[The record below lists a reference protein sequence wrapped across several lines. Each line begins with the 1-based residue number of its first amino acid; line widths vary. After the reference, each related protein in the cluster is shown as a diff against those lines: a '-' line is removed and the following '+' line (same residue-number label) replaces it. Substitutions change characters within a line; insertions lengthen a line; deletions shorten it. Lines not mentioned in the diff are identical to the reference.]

1 MTYLKLRRWMF
12 DILERDTTG
21 DRLADAVYYFLV
33 SVIIVS
39 VLVAVLATMPSL
51 QLHDSVWVNTLERFA
66 LIVFV
71 VEYIAR
77 LWVAPENPLH
87 SQLPAWKSR
96 LLYMITFAGI
106 IDLIAILPFVLGYF
120 FDISLQTLLVV
131 RLLRFFKLARYSS
144 GFSALYLA
152 IRHERYALMACLLIL
167 CASVLL
173 TATAA
178 YLAERSL
185 QPEKF
190 GSIPLAMWWS
200 ITTLTTVGYGDVVPQ
215 TDIGRMVGALTMV
228 TGVIMLALPI
238 AIISSSF
245 STLIQRHDFV
255 VTFPM
260 ISRLPLF
267 NNIGSQVLIELM
279 QVVNSRGIV
288 RGQAIVL
295 PGQTFHNAYIVLDGL
310 LQAATATGPV
320 TIGPGDIFGA
330 VPGLEDVAPP
340 PDFVH
345 AITAARLLSINED
358 AVRILLM
365 HHPELRKRFAEA
377 TVHAPPGRI
386 DPQTAAASNAQ

>member
-33 SVIIVS
+33 SVIILS

-51 QLHDSVWVNTLERFA
+51 QLYDSVWVNTLERFA

-71 VEYIAR
+71 VEYVAR

-106 IDLIAILPFVLGYF
+106 IDLIAIMPLVLGYF
-120 FDISLQTLLVV
+120 FDISLQTLLVL

-320 TIGPGDIFGA
+320 TLGPGDIFGA